1 MRLPR
6 APLLALALLACR
18 SRASHPTESPA
29 PDTTHARE
37 PPRAPSSSP
46 AQTPPNVPST
56 TPPAEAA
63 AAWCWQALPHA
74 DLRAI
79 DRHES
84 LWSVR
89 GRRLEDETHRDV
101 VELPEEVPCPTR
113 GAWLME
119 FGEQGVAFALVDSRF
134 YVRSSERVGFV
145 VTPMCSDVSGAPWS
159 PHEGAGFGF
168 VVHTWEPAGPGLMLT
183 RDGTGAMGWY
193 AITALDRTMTAAV
206 MDRHHS
212 LLTLSS
218 GGHLILVDQVNTV
231 AGEVLA
237 TQSETFAGLTRT
249 AAGIVAFRDASA
261 TTRTL
266 VFTEAVDGPFER
278 VTGTRPPG
286 GTTRA
291 VYRVDPVRFVAVTDG
306 GIELSLDRGEHFET
320 VLAASAL
327 PSPSALARTAAGWL
341 AGHVLAVA
349 TTEGVASERCVPLT
363 PADPPRDR

>member
-6 APLLALALLACR
+6 APLLALALFACR
-18 SRASHPTESPA
+18 SRATPNESPA
-29 PDTTHARE
+29 PDAAHARE
-37 PPRAPSSSP
+37 PSRSPSP
-46 AQTPPNVPST
+46 APA
-56 TPPAEAA
+56 TPPANVPPATPPTGA
-63 AAWCWQALPHA
+63 GAAWCWQALPHV

-89 GRRLEDETHRDV
+89 GRALENETHHDV
-101 VELPEEVPCPTR
+101 MELPEEVPCPTR
-113 GAWLME
+113 GAWQME
-119 FGEQGVAFALVDSRF
+119 FGEQGSAFALVDSRF
-134 YVRSSERVGFV
+134 YVRSSERVGFA

-159 PHEGAGFGF
+159 SHEGGGFGF

-183 RDGTGAMGWY
+183 RDGTGSMGWY

-237 TQSETFAGLTRT
+237 TQSETFAGLTRS

-286 GTTRA
+286 GATRA
-291 VYRVDPVRFVAVTDG
+291 VYRVDPVRFVAVTEG

-320 VLAASAL
+320 VLPVSAL
-327 PSPSALARTAAGWL
+327 PSPSALARTSAGWL

-363 PADPPRDR
+363 PADSSRDH